1 MTAPGRPTF
10 RRIAYAVLAI
20 ALSSAAYFAA
30 PTVAAYTAP
39 QPTEAATVKVILK
52 NGHGSG
58 VHIGNGFVVTAAHV
72 TGDAATVELK
82 TKDGKTRPA
91 DVLWVNKA
99 YDIALL
105 RTSPETLPAAHLD
118 CRMAEAGTA
127 IEAIGNPLS
136 VEFVSAYGKIAGAP
150 RAQGPWKSVFITDI
164 TTVQGQSGGPVFG
177 SSGYLVGITVGVMG
191 VPMGFSASLVGYGF
205 VVPST
210 EVCALLGR
218 MS

>member
-1 MTAPGRPTF
+1 MKL
-10 RRIAYAVLAI
+10 RRIAYAALAV
-20 ALSSAAYFAA
+20 ALSSAAYFGA
-30 PTVAAYTAP
+30 PTVAASVETYMAAP
-39 QPTEAATVKVILK
+39 ATEAATVKVILT

-72 TGDAATVELK
+72 AGDAATVELK
-82 TKDGKTRPA
+82 TKDGKIRPA
-91 DVLWVNKA
+91 DVLWVNKT

-105 RTSPETLPAAHLD
+105 RTSPEMLPAAHLD
-118 CRMAEAGTA
+118 CRTVSAGTV

-136 VEFVSAYGKIAGAP
+136 VEFISAYGKIAGAP
-150 RAQGPWKSVFITDI
+150 RAQGPWKSVFVTDI

-177 SSGYLVGITVGVMG
+177 PSGDLIGITVGVMG